1 MPFNELER
9 KVDDL
14 IARCEALAW
23 ENRTLR
29 ERTSFAAPA
38 EPVPARAEPT
48 GEGIGLRAGLDS
60 SDDGDP
66 GVGGDAFSP
75 APVDDSDDSIDPYH
89 R

>member
-29 ERTSFAAPA
+29 ERTAFAEPA
-38 EPVPARAEPT
+38 EPAPARAGPT
-48 GEGIGLRAGLDS
+48 GQGVGLDS
-60 SDDGDP
+60 SDDSDP
-66 GVGGDAFSP
+66 GPGGDAFSP
-75 APVDDSDDSIDPYH
+75 SPAPVDDPIDPYH

>member
-29 ERTSFAAPA
+29 ERTAFVEPA
-38 EPVPARAEPT
+38 EPVPARAGTT
-48 GEGIGLRAGLDS
+48 GQGVDLRAGLDS
-60 SDDGDP
+60 SDDSDP
-66 GVGGDAFSP
+66 GPGGDAFSP
-75 APVDDSDDSIDPYH
+75 SPARVDDPIDPYH